1 MNFFDWVI
9 RLPESYKNRIKEV
22 IKKIEEELKM
32 EYIPLWERD
41 ARREGERIGEKRGEK
56 RVKRE
61 TAKQMLLDNV
71 PIEKVVKYTGLTEK
85 EVKAL
90 MH

>member
-1 MNFFDWVI
+1 
-9 RLPESYKNRIKEV
+9 
-22 IKKIEEELKM
+22 M

-41 ARREGERIGEKRGEK
+41 ARREG
-56 RVKRE
+56 KRE
-61 TAKQMLLDNV
+61 GKKETARQMLLDNM